1 MAQTPKNRRGRTSR
15 KPVTLDLEASEV
27 SKGPAKTSASASGV
41 PEAEPVAFD
50 TVDASGAAAKGKPGA
65 SDDADAAA
73 RGAVESGAPAGAKAP
88 PPPQAKPT
96 SPKGNG
102 FGAFGAGVA
111 GGVVALL
118 LAGGLQWAGVLPS
131 PGASAPVNLAALQA
145 EIDSLEETVAALQDR
160 PADAGTTGDV
170 AATVEGAVTG
180 IDENRQAVSAL
191 SARLGE
197 FEERLSG
204 IDDAL
209 ASVSAGDGTEPPA
222 VADLRTR
229 IDAMESSIASA
240 VSPEAVADTEAE
252 IGGLREQIGVLSGR
266 LDESL
271 PALETSLADLQT
283 SMGGIEQRLA
293 DVENDIDAGAGSRV
307 ASAIAASALKS
318 AADRGASFMAELEA
332 FAAVRADDESVEA
345 LREYAASGVPTLSQ
359 LSERFPAVA
368 NRIVAAGSGVGPDA
382 GVADRLMASARSLVQ
397 VRPVGDVE
405 GEAPGAIAARMEAAL
420 QRGDLERALAEW
432 DTLPEEAKAVSSD
445 FAADLRARK
454 QVDTLI
460 SDVLSGAVRD
470 SQAVSGQ

>member
-1 MAQTPKNRRGRTSR
+1 MAQSSKNRRGRTSR

-27 SKGPAKTSASASGV
+27 SEAPAPTSEV
-41 PEAEPVAFD
+41 PDAEPVAFD
-50 TVDASGAAAKGKPGA
+50 TVDASAAGAKDSPGA
-65 SDDADAAA
+65 SADADAAA
-73 RGAVESGAPAGAKAP
+73 RGAVESGAGADKDAGSAP
-88 PPPQAKPT
+88 PSAT
-96 SPKGNG
+96 LPKSRPDGRG
-102 FGAFGAGVA
+102 FSVFAGGVA

-131 PGASAPVNLAALQA
+131 PGASAPGDLASLQV
-145 EIDSLEETVAALQDR
+145 EIDSLDENVAALQDR
-160 PADAGTTGDV
+160 PAGAEAGGEV
-170 AATVEGAVTG
+170 AATVEGAVAG

-204 IDDAL
+204 LDDAF
-209 ASVSAGDGTEPPA
+209 ASVSAGDGTEPTA
-222 VADLRTR
+222 VADLRGR
-229 IDAMESSIASA
+229 IDAMESSVASA
-240 VSPEAVADTEAE
+240 VSQEAVADIEAA
-252 IGGLREQIGVLSGR
+252 ISGLREQIGALSGR
-266 LDESL
+266 LDGSL
-271 PALETSLADLQT
+271 PALETSIADLRT
-283 SMGGIEQRLA
+283 SIGGLDQRLA

-332 FAAVRADDESVEA
+332 FAAVRADDESVKA
-345 LREYAASGVPTLSQ
+345 LREYAASGVPTISQ

-368 NRIVAAGSGVGPDA
+368 NRIVAAGSGVDPDA

-397 VRPVGDVE
+397 IRPVGEVE
-405 GEAPGAIAARMEAAL
+405 GEAPGAVAARMETAL

-454 QVDTLI
+454 QIDTLI
-460 SDVLSGAVRD
+460 SDVLGGAIRG